1 MITSWIIK
9 RLDGIDD
16 EGLRRAAVR
25 ILLWSTFLGT
35 FNVALYVAKVINSE
49 ALILITLILSWLA
62 LQFTCALAVI
72 QTDIK
77 KTVDDQE

>member
-1 MITSWIIK
+1 MTNWII
-9 RLDGIDD
+9 RQLDGIDD

-35 FNVALYVAKVINSE
+35 VNVALYVAKFIDSE
-49 ALILITLILSWLA
+49 TLILITLILSWLA

-77 KTVDDQE
+77 KTIDDQE